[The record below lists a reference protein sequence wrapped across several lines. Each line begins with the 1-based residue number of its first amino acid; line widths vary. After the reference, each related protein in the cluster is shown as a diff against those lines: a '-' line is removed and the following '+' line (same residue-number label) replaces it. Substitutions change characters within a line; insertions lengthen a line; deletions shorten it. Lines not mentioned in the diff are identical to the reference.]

1 MSRKYMQLLAP
12 LANCK
17 SPNKLNA
24 PCDPVITLLVFDSCV
39 VLVDVNVPLTPR
51 LVNVPTLTI

>member
-1 MSRKYMQLLAP
+1 MQLLAP
-12 LANCK
+12 LANCR
-17 SPNKLNA
+17 SPDKLHA
-24 PCDPVITLLVFDSCV
+24 PCVPVITLLVFDNCV